1 VRIEVLEQ
9 MALTAVGKVA
19 KAELRMRAAAH
30 VFRQRLAQ
38 HSIDASIQVQADAR
52 RGAVATIQAAAPQ
65 CERARAALAGFS
77 YAIDILP
84 QDLKE
89 LP

>member
-1 VRIEVLEQ
+1 

-30 VFRQRLAQ
+30 VFRQRLAL
-38 HSIDASIQVQADAR
+38 HGIDAYVQVQTDAH
-52 RGAVATIQAAAPQ
+52 RGAVATIQTAAPQ

-84 QDLKE
+84 QDIKE
-89 LP
+89 AP